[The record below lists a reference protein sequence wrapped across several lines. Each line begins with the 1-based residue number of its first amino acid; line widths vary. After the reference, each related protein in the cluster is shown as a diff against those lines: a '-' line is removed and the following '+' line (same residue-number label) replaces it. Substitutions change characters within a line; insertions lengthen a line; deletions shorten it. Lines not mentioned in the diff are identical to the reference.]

1 MGFEPTIPCGIPVFE
16 TGALGHYATLPSWLF
31 YLKNN
36 GTLSGLGYN
45 VSMPQ
50 DLRSV
55 VRNFDR
61 AQEEEQTA
69 LYAAGHSLPYINLVN
84 YPFIGDVLGLIP
96 EEIATQFEIV
106 AFLKSG
112 TTVRVATVDPFKAGL
127 AEAMTQL
134 GQAAQ
139 LQFQP
144 FVCSPTSLAY
154 ALGRYPLLV
163 PKKVAKTVAPTA
175 EVGFA
180 TLNDLKSAIAR
191 VSTTELLETLIA
203 GAVSLNASDVH
214 FEPGR
219 DNIQVRF
226 RIDGKLLPIIELPE
240 KAYKLLSSRI
250 MTGARIKLDLKTIAQ
265 DGRMTMTVNDAPL
278 DIRVN
283 ALPSAYGQTIELRLL
298 NYRQFLTMEQLELN
312 EATKA
317 AITQRI
323 TRPEGLVLFT
333 GPTGSGKTTSLYA
346 VLQLLNTAER
356 KIITIE
362 DPIEYRLEGIEQVQ
376 VDPAAGFDFP
386 QALRAVLRQD
396 PNVIMVGEIRDQETA
411 EIAVNAALTGHLV
424 LSTLHTNSAAAAFS
438 RLLQMQVP
446 KYLLADAVSL
456 IVAQR
461 LVRKLCEVCRGSGCE
476 TCHNTGYHGRILI
489 AEHFAPDLQVVEL
502 IKREATLGEFQ
513 QYFASTG
520 NTSLLQDGLA
530 KVAQGITTE
539 EEIRSVTA

>member
-1 MGFEPTIPCGIPVFE
+1 
-16 TGALGHYATLPSWLF
+16 
-31 YLKNN
+31 
-36 GTLSGLGYN
+36 
-45 VSMPQ
+45 MPQ

-55 VRNFDR
+55 VKNFDR

-69 LYAAGHSLPYINLVN
+69 LYAAEHSLPYINLVN
-84 YPFIGDVLGLIP
+84 YPFIGDVLALIP
-96 EEIATQFEIV
+96 EDIAQTFEIV
-106 AFLKSG
+106 AFIKAG
-112 TTVRVATVDPFKAGL
+112 RDVRVATTSPFRPGL
-127 AEAMTQL
+127 AEKMTEL
-134 GQAAQ
+134 GTKTQ

-144 FVCSPTSLAY
+144 FVCSPTSMAY
-154 ALGRYPLLV
+154 ALGRYPILLPHKA
-163 PKKVAKTVAPTA
+163 PKVTPTTSQA
-175 EVGFA
+175 GFSS
-180 TLNDLKSAIAR
+180 LNDLKSAISR

-203 GAVSLNASDVH
+203 GAVALNASDVH
-214 FEPGR
+214 FEPGST
-219 DNIQVRF
+219 NIQVRF
-226 RIDGKLLPIIELPE
+226 RIDGKLLPIIDFPE
-240 KAYKLLSSRI
+240 KTYKLLSSRI

-265 DGRMTMTVNDAPL
+265 DGRMTMTVNGAPL

-312 EATKA
+312 EPTRQAVLQ
-317 AITQRI
+317 AIG
-323 TRPEGLVLFT
+323 RPEGLILFT

-346 VLQLLNTAER
+346 VLQLLNTADR

-461 LVRKLCEVCRGSGCE
+461 LVRKLCDVCRGSGCE
-476 TCHNTGYHGRILI
+476 ACHQTGYRGRILI
-489 AEHFAPDLQVVEL
+489 AEHFAPDQSVVEL

-513 QYFASTG
+513 QYFVSTG
-520 NTSLLQDGLA
+520 QTSLLQDGLA
-530 KVAQGITTE
+530 KVASGITTE